1 MKVKEE
7 EKKQDSKNVTYCNKA
22 SLLGNVSNSPPALI
36 RVDVRVTEAKNSVL
50 GAHHCQS
57 LPVFLKHFVSMI
69 FIQIS

>member
-7 EKKQDSKNVTYCNKA
+7 EEKSKTAKMLHNKA

-36 RVDVRVTEAKNSVL
+36 RVDVRVTEAKNCVL
-50 GAHHCQS
+50 GAHHYQS
-57 LPVFLKHFVSMI
+57 LPVFLKHFVRMI